1 MSDNNYKMIRVDIM
15 TNHDLQKIKKDS
27 KFAIIPV
34 GSLEQHGDHLPVST
48 DSIIAEYLAQNV
60 SENIHAICLPVLSFG
75 ISFEH
80 EPMFNVSLTHQTFS
94 RVLKEICISLIKFG
108 IKDVIILNGHHGN
121 MGALHYVSQDVFN
134 EINHASKFSQDR
146 DISENVSINFIN
158 YWHLMRVLDHAGE
171 IETSL
176 IMAINPDLVHLNSHI
191 ISRRSKLSSK
201 VHSSNDN
208 NNISAKGNKI
218 VKKSKIAYASIT
230 NIPGSFLKITGNG
243 VWGDPTKASAEKG
256 KELLRDLVFKIEET
270 INDFKKKV

>member
-1 MSDNNYKMIRVDIM
+1 MVRIDIM
-15 TNHDLQKIKKDS
+15 TNHDLEKIKNDS

-48 DSIIAEYLAQNV
+48 DSIIAEYLAENV
-60 SENIHAICLPVLSFG
+60 SENVHAICLPVLTFG

-80 EPMFNVSLTHQTFS
+80 EPLFNVSLTHQTFS

-108 IKDVIILNGHHGN
+108 INDVIILNGHHGN

-146 DISENVSINFIN
+146 DILEHVSINFIN
-158 YWHLMRVLDHAGE
+158 YWHLMQVLDHAGE

-191 ISRRSKLSSK
+191 ISQRSQLSSK
-201 VHSSNDN
+201 VYSNN
-208 NNISAKGNKI
+208 GSNNISTKGNKI
-218 VKKSKIAYASIT
+218 VEKSKIAYASIT
-230 NIPGSFLKITGNG
+230 NTPGSFPKITGNG

-270 INDFKKKV
+270 INDFKKKI